1 MATPKISLLKAS
13 VMNHRPIKCQMQI
26 LGKYLRNKLDPVNS
40 CPRVRRG
47 DMKINKTRALGMTI
61 HLKARSEGVC
71 VMKVSGW
78 DNWVPKVMLQVVLS
92 TDLFCSG
99 EHHLANHGTISSYN
113 DDLSHDGEIRMLQ
126 YAVNI
131 TLYK

>member
-1 MATPKISLLKAS
+1 MHKHLRENIEDHNLRGKQWWRIKAQGIEKCNVTSMATPKISLLKAS

-71 VMKVSGW
+71 VMKVSG
-78 DNWVPKVMLQVVLS
+78 
-92 TDLFCSG
+92 
-99 EHHLANHGTISSYN
+99 
-113 DDLSHDGEIRMLQ
+113 
-126 YAVNI
+126 
-131 TLYK
+131 